1 MTRLP
6 SLRPKQVASALKR
19 AGFKKTHQAG
29 SHLRLKH
36 ADGREVVIPM
46 HNKELKRGT
55 LMAIVKQA
63 SFTADEFQ
71 KLL

>member
-1 MTRLP
+1 MSRVP
-6 SLRPKQVASALKR
+6 SLRPNQVASALKR
-19 AGFKKTHQAG
+19 AGFEKTHQVG

-36 ADGREVVIPM
+36 PDGREVVVPM

-63 SFTADEFQ
+63 GFTADEFTEW
-71 KLL
+71 L